1 MFAKQKGVIF
11 MVENRI
17 SQFTFD
23 EIEEKL
29 GTIKKDQGADKVLLG
44 DGTYAD
50 ISDVISSDVVQDAV
64 DKSIEDNFSEASD
77 GEIDNLFA

>member
-1 MFAKQKGVIF
+1 MA
-11 MVENRI
+11 ENRI

-50 ISDVISSDVVQDAV
+50 ISDVITSEEIKEAV
-64 DKSIEDNFSEASD
+64 ENAVNETITPVTDS
-77 GEIDNLFA
+77 EIDNLFT

>member
-1 MFAKQKGVIF
+1 

-44 DGTYAD
+44 DGTYVD

-64 DKSIEDNFSEASD
+64 DK
-77 GEIDNLFA
+77 

>member
-1 MFAKQKGVIF
+1 MA
-11 MVENRI
+11 ENRV
-17 SQFTFD
+17 SQFTFQ

-77 GEIDNLFA
+77 GEIDSLFG